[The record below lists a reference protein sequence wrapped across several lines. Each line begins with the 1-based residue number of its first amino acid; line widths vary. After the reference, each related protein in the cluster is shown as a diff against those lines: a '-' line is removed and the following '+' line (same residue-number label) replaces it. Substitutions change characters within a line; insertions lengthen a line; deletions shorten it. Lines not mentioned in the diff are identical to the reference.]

1 MIQGVIFD
9 MDGLMF
15 DTERIYQDAWLEA
28 GRRLG
33 APITPEV
40 VLNIRGRNIPDSRRL
55 FAEWFHGEVDYDAV
69 RAVRVQ
75 IANEVIDKNGLP
87 AKPGLY
93 ELLDA
98 LDARGVKAALATS
111 SVRPQAMRY
120 LELAGLTDRFAASVC
135 GDEVPVS
142 KPDPEIFLRAAQKI
156 GAPAGRCIV
165 LEDSPNGIVAA
176 HRAKARPVMVPDL
189 TQPDDE
195 LRALC
200 AAVVPTL
207 ADVIPLLDTL

>member
-1 MIQGVIFD
+1 M
-9 MDGLMF
+9 
-15 DTERIYQDAWLEA
+15 
-28 GRRLG
+28 
-33 APITPEV
+33 
-40 VLNIRGRNIPDSRRL
+40 
-55 FAEWFHGEVDYDAV
+55 
-69 RAVRVQ
+69 
-75 IANEVIDKNGLP
+75 
-87 AKPGLY
+87 
-93 ELLDA
+93 
-98 LDARGVKAALATS
+98 
-111 SVRPQAMRY
+111 
-120 LELAGLTDRFAASVC
+120 
-135 GDEVPVS
+135 PVS